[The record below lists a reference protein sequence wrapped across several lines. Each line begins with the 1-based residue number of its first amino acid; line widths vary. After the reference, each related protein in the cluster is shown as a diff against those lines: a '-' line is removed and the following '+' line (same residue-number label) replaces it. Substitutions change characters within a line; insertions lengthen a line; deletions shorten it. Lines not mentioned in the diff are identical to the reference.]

1 METTTNGNEMN
12 LPDLTET
19 RDQLRA
25 RSAYSQTRRFV
36 LALFVLAAIGGI
48 FSMFLAMFDAQPTE
62 EHSVARILLFL
73 WLGIPLIIQAARYLN
88 RLAQIWFDL
97 ADAALSREARA
108 SSARD

>member
-1 METTTNGNEMN
+1 MESTTNGNEMN
-12 LPDLTET
+12 LPDLTQT

-25 RSAYSQTRRFV
+25 RSAYAQTRRFV
-36 LALFVLAAIGGI
+36 LAIFVVAAIGSI
-48 FSMFLAMFDAQPTE
+48 FAMFLAMFDAQPTE

-73 WLGIPLIIQAARYLN
+73 WLGIPLIIQAARHLN

-108 SSARD
+108 SAAKD